1 MNLNE
6 SGSVRRLFANDFLY
20 ALGAARTVL
29 YNGGMEGGFPL

>member
-1 MNLNE
+1 MNPA
-6 SGSVRRLFANDFLY
+6 LFADCLQMIFF